1 MMFLILPISAVA
13 VTLTIILMMRST
25 KDFPK
30 NLAQI
35 RAELIYQWLG
45 LVGVGDDIMSKKRN
59 RIGKTDN
66 YLRNF

>member
-1 MMFLILPISAVA
+1 MMFILLPLSAVA
-13 VTLTIILMMRST
+13 ITLTIVLMMRST

-45 LVGVGDDIMSKKRN
+45 LVGVGDDICSKKRN
-59 RIGKTDN
+59 RIGKNEIQT
-66 YLRNF
+66 

>member
-1 MMFLILPISAVA
+1 MMFILLPLSAVA
-13 VTLTIILMMRST
+13 ITLTIVLMMRST

-45 LVGVGDDIMSKKRN
+45 LVGVGDDIYSKKRN
-59 RIGKTDN
+59 RIGKNEIQT
-66 YLRNF
+66 

>member
-1 MMFLILPISAVA
+1 MMFFLLPLSAVA
-13 VTLTIILMMRST
+13 ITLTIVLMMRST

-45 LVGVGDDIMSKKRN
+45 LVGVGDDIYSNKRN
-59 RIGKTDN
+59 RIGKNEIQT
-66 YLRNF
+66 